1 MKTLDVACISGWKL
15 NFLFFRQRGK
25 LIFGCKVNIIDTFD
39 LNRYPSWCKA
49 VLKDCNGA
57 EHILIDK
64 LPVIGLEE
72 KEVSSLPIEKFI
84 AVEIINDLGNTVEID
99 TAVLWGIETQEGKS
113 RFVVSK
119 ELIKEL

>member
-1 MKTLDVACISGWKL
+1 MV
-15 NFLFFRQRGK
+15 
-25 LIFGCKVNIIDTFD
+25 GCKVNIIEAFELD
-39 LNRYPSWCKA
+39 RYPGWCKA
-49 VLKDCNGA
+49 ILKDCNGV

-72 KEVSSLPIEKFI
+72 EELSSLPIEKFI
-84 AVEIINDLGNTVEID
+84 AAEIINDLGNTVEID
-99 TAVLWGIETQEGKS
+99 TAVPWGIETKEGKS

>member
-25 LIFGCKVNIIDTFD
+25 LMFGCKVNIIDAFD
-39 LNRYPSWCKA
+39 LNRYP
-49 VLKDCNGA
+49 
-57 EHILIDK
+57 
-64 LPVIGLEE
+64 
-72 KEVSSLPIEKFI
+72 
-84 AVEIINDLGNTVEID
+84 VEID

-113 RFVVSK
+113 RFVVSM